1 MSKESGATLDEIS
14 VPMHLDGKMFI
25 LFVYHHCNIYDYE
38 AVIFDLLV
46 PRIIF

>member
-1 MSKESGATLDEIS
+1 MSKESGAILDEIS
-14 VPMHLDGKMFI
+14 VPMHLDGELFI

-38 AVIFDLLV
+38 AVSFDLLM